1 MIGAARQRIIA
12 HPTIVRAPFS
22 VDLCTHIVAAMR
34 LNITSPE
41 GQVVAKVLLEQAQQC
56 WRLANSIYNQEIAAE
71 LEAYARQL
79 EERAACLE
87 EEITPPPPRAAASP
101 ALILKVT

>member
-1 MIGAARQRIIA
+1 MR
-12 HPTIVRAPFS
+12 PTIVLHYFASIYIPMLWPRA
-22 VDLCTHIVAAMR
+22 R
-34 LNITSPE
+34 LNVTSPE
-41 GQVVAKVLLEQAQQC
+41 GQVVSKVLLEQAQQC

-87 EEITPPPPRAAASP
+87 EETGPSHRPAVAVPP
-101 ALILKVT
+101 LILKLS